1 MVGARSGHRRAAEVG
16 QRGGV
21 RERGPAPWDEEGEW
35 INDDARPAQ
44 RAKFERGEAAAA
56 GGN

>member
-1 MVGARSGHRRAAEVG
+1 MVGARSGHRNAAEVG

-21 RERGPAPWDEEGEW
+21 RERGPAPWEGEGEW

-44 RAKFERGEAAAA
+44 LAKFERAEGAAD